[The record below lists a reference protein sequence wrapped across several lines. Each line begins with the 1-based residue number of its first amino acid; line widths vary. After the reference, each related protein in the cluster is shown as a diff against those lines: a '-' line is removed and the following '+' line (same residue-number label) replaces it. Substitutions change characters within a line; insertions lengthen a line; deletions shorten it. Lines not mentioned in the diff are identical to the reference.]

1 MTRKPPGADSPG
13 PEWRPPDGGTVEHT
27 RPDPRAFTDT
37 SSTSAS
43 HCVHW
48 DNVSVDEY
56 TAKNVC
62 SMRHCS
68 WIRGRTSTKE
78 TGPGRQACFS
88 LGRVLKCCRHGR
100 TDTLTIDHRQ
110 PSFHNVSSVLPH
122 PQSLECFLCLECL
135 SLLQRLENSY
145 TYFRAPSL

>member
-110 PSFHNVSSVLPH
+110 HRQHCFWWPGVSSPPYFGLITLKKEELIGKH
-122 PQSLECFLCLECL
+122 SLDQPLT
-135 SLLQRLENSY
+135 R
-145 TYFRAPSL
+145 